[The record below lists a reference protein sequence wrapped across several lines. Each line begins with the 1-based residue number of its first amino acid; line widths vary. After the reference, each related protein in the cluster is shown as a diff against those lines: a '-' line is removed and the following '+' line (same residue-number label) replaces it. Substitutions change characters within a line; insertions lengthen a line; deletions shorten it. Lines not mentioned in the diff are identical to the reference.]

1 MQLIFQSPVAA
12 FFDTILAHM
21 ENMFRLSNG
30 QATTK
35 RHKTDAEEH
44 KASANECMTLHLI
57 DPAKTTSSWPP
68 NSVSSSFKPEFTHQ
82 IFGDDEEILGYRGLT
97 VDIYFSQVDFQACVE
112 VKYEDKAHGATEIVS
127 TLQKHFPGGMT
138 ADGEQYVAAVAAA
151 SPADL
156 GHALPGVKADVTIRE
171 ANLASS
177 KQGLQV
183 SCV

>member
-1 MQLIFQSPVAA
+1 
-12 FFDTILAHM
+12 M

-35 RHKTDAEEH
+35 RHKTDAEEY
-44 KASANECMTLHLI
+44 KASANECITLHLV

-138 ADGEQYVAAVAAA
+138 ADREQYVAAVAAA

-156 GHALPGVKADVTIRE
+156 GHAIPGVKADVTIRE

-183 SCV
+183 SYL